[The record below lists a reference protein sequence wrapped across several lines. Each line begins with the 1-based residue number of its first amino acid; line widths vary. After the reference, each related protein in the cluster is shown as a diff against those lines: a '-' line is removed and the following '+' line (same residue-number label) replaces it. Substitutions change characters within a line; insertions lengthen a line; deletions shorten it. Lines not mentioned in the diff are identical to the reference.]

1 MKTNKLTVI
10 SYSNR
15 PTDRQIDK
23 ESAIIYRGG
32 GKGGGGVVGTFVG
45 LVGDQVNLFAT
56 QPKSSDPQRIN
67 NGQPLV

>member
-10 SYSNR
+10 SYSDR
-15 PTDRQIDK
+15 PTDRSIKSQPLSIVG
-23 ESAIIYRGG
+23 EGR
-32 GKGGGGVVGTFVG
+32 GGGGVVGTFVG